1 MLTFGGILYRIRAK
15 PIVIA
20 QTEDR
25 KLEKMTEVAIVNC
38 IEKMMTERREKILE
52 SDEYIRQDVDDLK
65 ELEERYAGMNLPY
78 MVRRVIDDYIACLES
93 KSERYADLSYVRGM
107 GDAIFLLKNIGA
119 LGSPEAL
126 SVNAE

>member
-1 MLTFGGILYRIRAK
+1 
-15 PIVIA
+15 
-20 QTEDR
+20 
-25 KLEKMTEVAIVNC
+25 MTEVAIVNC

-78 MVRRVIDDYIACLES
+78 MFRRGDLMIISPAWNQRVKDMQICLMSGVWVMRSSCS
-93 KSERYADLSYVRGM
+93 KTSVLSEA
-107 GDAIFLLKNIGA
+107 
-119 LGSPEAL
+119 PEAL

>member
-1 MLTFGGILYRIRAK
+1 MIISPAWN
-15 PIVIA
+15 
-20 QTEDR
+20 Q
-25 KLEKMTEVAIVNC
+25 
-38 IEKMMTERREKILE
+38 
-52 SDEYIRQDVDDLK
+52 
-65 ELEERYAGMNLPY
+65 
-78 MVRRVIDDYIACLES
+78 